1 MSEIRVIIKKPG
13 EAAFETLVEN
23 ELRPLQEWVGG
34 YIETYALSYNPAV
47 LVICNE
53 EGKIMGLPYNC
64 KLAGE
69 HFAGTILIC
78 GVDGE
83 EFADCPV
90 RLKTAAAFWPELAA
104 GRHQGDKGK
113 ASTGCRFRAQT
124 PENLKGGANNKK

>member
-13 EAAFETLVEN
+13 EPAFETLVEN
-23 ELRPLQEWVGG
+23 GLRPLQEWVGG

-53 EGKIMGLPYNC
+53 EGKLLGLPYNC
-64 KLAGE
+64 RLADE
-69 HFAGTILIC
+69 HFAGTILLV

-90 RLKTAAAFWPELAA
+90 RLKTATAFWPELS
-104 GRHQGDKGK
+104 RQ
-113 ASTGCRFRAQT
+113 RI
-124 PENLKGGANNKK
+124 KK

>member
-13 EAAFETLVEN
+13 EAAFETMVAN

-69 HFAGTILIC
+69 HFAGTILLV
-78 GVDGE
+78 GVGGDE
-83 EFADCPV
+83 NTEFADCPV
-90 RLKTAAAFWPELAA
+90 RLRTATAFWPELS
-104 GRHQGDKGK
+104 RQ
-113 ASTGCRFRAQT
+113 RI
-124 PENLKGGANNKK
+124 KK

>member
-1 MSEIRVIIKKPG
+1 MLNMMDAKRPENGIRAIIKKTG
-13 EAAFETLVEN
+13 EAPYEAWIEN
-23 ELRPLQEWVGG
+23 ELKTLQEWVGG

-47 LVICNE
+47 IVICNE
-53 EGKIMGLPYNC
+53 EGKLLGLPYNC

-90 RLKTAAAFWPELAA
+90 RLRTAMAFWPELS
-104 GRHQGDKGK
+104 RQ
-113 ASTGCRFRAQT
+113 RI
-124 PENLKGGANNKK
+124 KK